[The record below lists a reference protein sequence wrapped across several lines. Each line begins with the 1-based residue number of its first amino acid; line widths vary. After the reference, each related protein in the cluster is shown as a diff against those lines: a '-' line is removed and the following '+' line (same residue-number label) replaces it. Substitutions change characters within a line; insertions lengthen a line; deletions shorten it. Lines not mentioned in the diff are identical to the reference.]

1 MAEHDR
7 TTQAA
12 AYLRMLLVRPGEPRS
27 VWQKYAPDAPPAE
40 IDVGAAAEVLACH
53 TDADRPAA
61 ELTAAVRRALD
72 GTALDHQMVDLF
84 IEAFQISPRHAGRLR
99 DLMRGSDSVR
109 VITGDVLPAP
119 ELFEQSS
126 PPGYETL
133 ALHELH
139 TLGPD
144 GLPAEH
150 QTIQAIKSTV
160 DRLESY
166 PYRFD
171 TDELVVEVIRGGRLG
186 DRFYRLTETLF
197 GVDILL
203 TPPLGRDETALMHYR
218 TTFLYRNAPEPEFRR
233 GVMHST
239 KDITIW
245 VKFHPDRLPARVW
258 SARWDRID
266 HAQIVDQQQVE
277 LDDEFSVHSRFDAV
291 EQAIVGFY
299 WSWD

>member
-7 TTQAA
+7 TAQAA
-12 AYLRMLLVRPGEPRS
+12 AYLRMLLVRPGEPRA
-27 VWQKYAPDAPPAE
+27 VWQKYAPEVPPGQ
-40 IDVGAAAEVLACH
+40 IDVGAAAEVLARH
-53 TDADRPAA
+53 TTDRQAA
-61 ELTAAVRRALD
+61 ELMTAVRRALD
-72 GTALDHQMVDLF
+72 GTALDQPTLDLF
-84 IEAFQISPRHAGRLR
+84 IDAFEVSPRHAGRLR
-99 DLMRGSDSVR
+99 DIIRGTDSVR
-109 VITGDVLPAP
+109 VITGDFLPAP
-119 ELFEQSS
+119 ELLEQSG

-186 DRFYRLTETLF
+186 DRVYRLTETLF
-197 GVDILL
+197 GVDIMLA
-203 TPPLGRDETALMHYR
+203 PPLGPDETALMHYR
-218 TTFLYRNAPEPEFRR
+218 TTFLYRTPPEPEFRR

-245 VKFHPDRLPARVW
+245 VKFHPDRLPSRVW
-258 SARWDRID
+258 SARWDRLD

-277 LDDEFSVHSRFDAV
+277 LDGEFSVHTRFDAV
-291 EQAIVGFY
+291 EQAIVGFH